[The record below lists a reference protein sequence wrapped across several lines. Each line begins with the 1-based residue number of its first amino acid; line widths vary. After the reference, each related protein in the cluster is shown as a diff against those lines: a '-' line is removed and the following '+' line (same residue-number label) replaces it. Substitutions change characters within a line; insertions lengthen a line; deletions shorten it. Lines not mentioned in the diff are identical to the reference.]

1 MNYRYTYEE
10 CVSAGRYT
18 YGINEKYV
26 LFRDA
31 KLIVGA
37 FCSIGPLV
45 KFVLGNNHRTDYATT
60 YPFGHINIDVFG
72 MPVGSSGHP
81 ATKGDIVIGN
91 DVWIGFNVTI
101 MSGVT
106 IGDGAVIAANSHV
119 VKDVEPYS
127 ITGGNPARH
136 IKYRFSPEIIT
147 ALLDLKWWD
156 RPDKEIRAMLPVLL
170 SSPDVDTIRCLCK

>member
-1 MNYRYTYEE
+1 MRQ
-10 CVSAGRYT
+10 VGRYT
-18 YGINEKYV
+18 YGITDKSCSGQAN
-26 LFRDA
+26 
-31 KLIVGA
+31 LIVGA

-91 DVWIGFNVTI
+91 DVWIGLCATI

-119 VKDVEPYS
+119 VKDVEPYE
-127 ITGGNPARH
+127 IVGGNPARH
-136 IKYRFSPEIIT
+136 IRHRFDRETIDF
-147 ALLDLKWWD
+147 LLELKWWD
-156 RPDKEIRAMLPVLL
+156 KTDKEIRQLVPYLM
-170 SSPDVDTIRCLCK
+170 SSDIDGLKERCK

>member
-1 MNYRYTYEE
+1 MKFDDPAVT
-10 CVSAGRYT
+10 VGKHT
-18 YGINEKYV
+18 YGFDHVKMMWPQANVK
-26 LFRDA
+26 
-31 KLIVGA
+31 VGA
-37 FCSIGPLV
+37 FCSIGQWCKL
-45 KFVLGNNHRTDYATT
+45 VLGNNHRTDWVTT
-60 YPFGHINIDVFG
+60 FPFGLVSQDAFG
-72 MPVGSSGHP
+72 VRELPGHP
-81 ATKGDIVIGN
+81 ATNGDITIGN

-136 IKYRFSPEIIT
+136 IKYRFSPEIIA

-156 RPDKEIRAMLPVLL
+156 RPDEEIRAMLPVLL
-170 SSPDVDTIRCLCK
+170 SSPDVDTIRGLCK